1 MIIYKI
7 ENNINGKIYIG
18 LTTKDL
24 SKRIAGHIAE
34 NKSYIQ
40 KALNKYGLQS
50 FAVSVI
56 DSAESREIL
65 CEKERY
71 WIQHYNSKV
80 PNGYN
85 LTDGGDGLINP
96 SKVVRKKISKTLK
109 KKHIV
114 TKGFAGRNHSEE
126 SKEQIGKSSKKVW
139 SDPKFRK
146 RMSEIRKGKVISE
159 EQKQKI
165 SKANKGK
172 LKGRVPWNKGLAMSS
187 IPDYVNSMKGEKRP
201 DLSERNKL
209 SKGRKLSEETK
220 AKMSKVRK
228 GVPKTKEHIL
238 HIAEAKARKKAIYLA
253 VSNQ

>member
-96 SKVVRKKISKTLK
+96 SKVVRRAIAKKVSVLM
-109 KKHIV
+109 
-114 TKGFAGRNHSEE
+114 KGNQYRTGIPHSE
-126 SKEQIGKSSKKVW
+126 KTKKQIGESSKKVW
-139 SDPKFRK
+139 SDLKFRK
-146 RMSEIRKGKVISE
+146 KLSDAHKGKVISE
-159 EQKQKI
+159 EQKIKI
-165 SKANKGK
+165 SKAKTGVK
-172 LKGRVPWNKGLAMSS
+172 RTDAVWNKGLKMSS
-187 IPDYVNSMKGEKRP
+187 IVGYVNSMKGKKRP

-209 SKGRKLSEETK
+209 GKGKPKVFSNPEERARKISE
-220 AKMSKVRK
+220 SRK
-228 GVPKTKEHIL
+228 G
-238 HIAEAKARKKAIYLA
+238 KKYPRGQKIYLA

>member
-65 CEKERY
+65 CEKERH

-96 SKVVRKKISKTLK
+96 SKVVRRAIAKKVSVLMKGNQYRTGIPHSEETKKQIGKTLK
-109 KKHIV
+109 K
-114 TKGFAGRNHSEE
+114 TF
-126 SKEQIGKSSKKVW
+126 SSPKMRKKL
-139 SDPKFRK
+139 SDAH
-146 RMSEIRKGKVISE
+146 KGKVISE

-172 LKGRVPWNKGLAMSS
+172 LKGRIPWNKGLSMSS
-187 IPDYVNSMKGEKRP
+187 VVGYVNSMKGKKRP
-201 DLSERNKL
+201 DLSERNRL
-209 SKGRKLSEETK
+209 GKGKQMVFSNPEERARKISE
-220 AKMSKVRK
+220 ARK
-228 GVPKTKEHIL
+228 G
-238 HIAEAKARKKAIYLA
+238 KKYPRGQQIYLA
-253 VSNQ
+253 VSN

>member
-1 MIIYKI
+1 MMIIYKI

-71 WIQHYNSKV
+71 WIQHYNSKA

-96 SKVVRKKISKTLK
+96 AKVVRRAIAKKVSVLMKRNQYRTGIPHSEKTKKQIGESLK
-109 KKHIV
+109 KTFSSPKMRKKLSEAH
-114 TKGFAGRNHSEE
+114 KGR
-126 SKEQIGKSSKKVW
+126 
-139 SDPKFRK
+139 
-146 RMSEIRKGKVISE
+146 VISE
-159 EQKQKI
+159 EQRQKI
-165 SKANKGK
+165 SKANKGR
-172 LKGRVPWNKGLAMSS
+172 LKGRVPWNKGLDMASVVG
-187 IPDYVNSMKGEKRP
+187 YVNSMQGKKRP

-209 SKGRKLSEETK
+209 GKGKPRIFSNPEERGRKIS
-220 AKMSKVRK
+220 
-228 GVPKTKEHIL
+228 
-238 HIAEAKARKKAIYLA
+238 EAKKGKKNPRKQPNLYLA
-253 VSNQ
+253 VSN